1 MKSGFFISCFVA
13 KYEIRISK
21 KLKTKFRFPNQKHPI
36 IPFVC
41 CQKFI
46 RKYDCITY
54 RGRSDLITHDDFFS
68 SGSAPLF
75 LALFVTFQILPSMRA
90 LPIDCQKNTAV
101 CLEEIMKEL
110 TQVRFEVNILA
121 ENRTSLTC
129 K

>member
-36 IPFVC
+36 IPSVC

-68 SGSAPLF
+68 SGSALLF